1 MVAIIPIVSVVI
13 GILLGAVISFISF
26 QYKERKSN
34 RERLNKSLF
43 NLLSVWSSVVVNSA
57 IHSDLIK
64 DAVVN
69 ALKRKYPHERIPDNF
84 SEELD
89 KEMRGLFPVVNHH
102 ELYEKYHTSVE
113 SLAEI
118 DPLLAFQLSTNKYL
132 IDYLKKL
139 HEYSALD
146 KTDENSGVFLDSF
159 TSFAYKESVQEFEND
174 LIKLSQLLGKKQV
187 REVKKRIERRK
198 QKMAKVLDA
207 DMDEYVNQVFEPA
220 LKKIAGNRKIA

>member
-1 MVAIIPIVSVVI
+1 MVTFIPIISVVI
-13 GILLGAVISFISF
+13 GILLGSVISFISF
-26 QYKERKSN
+26 QYKERKSS

-69 ALKRKYPHERIPDNF
+69 ALKRKYPNENIPDNF
-84 SEELD
+84 SDELA
-89 KEMRGLFPVVNHH
+89 KSMRGMFPVNNHH

-118 DPLLAFQLSTNKYL
+118 DPLLAFQLSNNKFL

-139 HEYSALD
+139 HEYSTLEQAN
-146 KTDENSGVFLDSF
+146 ENDGVFLDSF
-159 TSFAYKESVQEFEND
+159 TNFAYKESMQEFEND
-174 LIKLSQLLGKKQV
+174 LIKLSLLLGKKQV
-187 REVKKRIERRK
+187 QEVKKRIERKK
-198 QKMAKVLDA
+198 QKMAKIPDA
-207 DMDEYVNQVFEPA
+207 DMDEYIDQVLEPA
-220 LKKIAGNRKIA
+220 LKKIAGKIA